1 MLFRA
6 LTRAIEL
13 AGKLNK
19 GKGAV
24 GAFRTIGNIADTAT
38 TGALLY
44 GASQLP
50 GSMRDEI
57 LTEGPNDPYN
67 TNDPTAFKLS
77 LPQQAVFGL
86 NNLISGPF
94 GGKQITKES
103 LSEDYRNRNRKDI
116 LDDSTNR
123 QLMIEAG
130 IKSGDIGKDIY
141 SQAQLDEFLIPK
153 VKTAR
158 VRKNLAQKARSINI
172 PVTSDDTVESL
183 EQKLAASPLSAIGQY
198 NTNQA
203 LQQERREFARRAYQ
217 DSIDQQNTNRRQEL
231 ELALAKLG
239 NESARDERSNKLA
252 LMQLQNL
259 EQRYE
264 RDARREDR
272 RAQQEMYTMLLE
284 GLKNIRF

>member
-1 MLFRA
+1 MLFNA
-6 LTRAIEL
+6 LGRAIGL
-13 AGKLNK
+13 AAKLNK

-67 TNDPTAFKLS
+67 TKDPTAFKLS

-116 LDDSTNR
+116 LEDSTNR

-153 VKTAR
+153 VKEAK
-158 VRKNLAQKARSINI
+158 VRKNLAQKARSYNI
-172 PVTSDDTVESL
+172 AVTPDDTVESL
-183 EQKLAASPLSAIGQY
+183 QQKINASPLSPIGQY
-198 NTNQA
+198 NTTQA
-203 LQQERREFARRAYQ
+203 LQQEEREFVRRAYQ
-217 DSIDQQNTNRRQEL
+217 DKIDQLNKTRTQEL

-259 EQRYE
+259 EQKYA
-264 RDARREDR
+264 RDARREER
-272 RAQQEMYTMLLE
+272 RDQQQLYATLLQS
-284 GLKNIRF
+284 LKNIRL